1 MKIYRTQ
8 KEIEAD
14 IKDGVL
20 TVDEDVKFEVS
31 FKISAALKIAGNIV
45 AGNIDAGDIDAGNIN
60 AWNIDAWNIDARDIV
75 ARDIVAWNIVA
86 WNIDFFALAFAH
98 VSFKCK
104 SIKGRRENAK
114 YGCLDS
120 EVIIENKV

>member
-31 FKISAALKIAGNIV
+31 FKISAALKI
-45 AGNIDAGDIDAGNIN
+45 AGNIN